1 MLQFLLDFEQSI
13 RKQCE
18 IDRPRLGRLEC
29 SQILVR
35 NVDGPLRS
43 LKLTAHPISPPPQQ
57 FYGRPNRTALGDM
70 VNPDYGIIRI
80 ETDSGHSGIGDIC
93 TVFSPGGKS
102 LYADSRRCHF
112 AKQRAFPASLAACQK
127 PELAPRHK
135 FIWVSR

>member
-18 IDRPRLGRLEC
+18 IDRPRLGCLEC

-35 NVDGPLRS
+35 NVDGPLRT
-43 LKLTAHPISPPPQQ
+43 LKLTAHPISPPPRQ
-57 FYGRPNRTALGDM
+57 FYGRPNRTALGEM

-102 LYADSRRCHF
+102 LCADANRY
-112 AKQRAFPASLAACQK
+112 LARVLLNEDPFRISYLVARWMK
-127 PELAPRHK
+127 PCLEPNR
-135 FIWVSR
+135 